1 MDKLPCSTSFLMSI
15 NFEGLKE
22 VIDFFHKNINILN
35 EKFNDLNKKFKGFE
49 DLQNQMNENKIKTES
64 GLRLLGELE
73 QSINNYSQ
81 NIMQNTQ
88 NIMTN
93 KENLSLLK
101 EELEKIKLD
110 NENKLNN
117 VKKLYSNQNQNGNVE
132 KEINSG
138 DNYTEFKSEIEKIKI
153 ENKENFDKLFD
164 KVEELEFKINKN
176 NEKNKDKDENKININ
191 NEVINNNIN
200 NNENEVIEN
209 SSILYKDLCNKVNL
223 LEEKINKI
231 TEEKTE
237 EIIPPEQKKELEI
250 KNGPLSK
257 SENKINK
264 ISEIPEN
271 NNNINETY
279 DDKLNKIEN
288 KITYLESIIVSLQLK
303 KDNNNEN
310 QIQYSSPIENS
321 NANIY
326 GNNTNEII
334 IHSKN
339 LASEESKQKE
349 KEEDKEKKEELNE
362 IKDNNENFEEIKNMI
377 NENKNQIKLNESKII
392 EISSQI
398 NEINKT
404 FSQGKFE
411 EKAEFL
417 KYSKTIEIQL
427 KDYNEKINKLLSKE
441 SFDKELLNK
450 INRSNNIPRS
460 FEKTEDKKTIK
471 YKETNSNNKELL
483 ESIEETFHSMIQGY
497 LQKLDI
503 SQNPKILELENELS
517 NQTNL
522 INDLTSKSIEISTEN
537 NNQNKNCLNLIEN
550 IKSELEN
557 NIKKIENQLLSFP
570 ILKEELEFCEGILF
584 GKEEGEKYK
593 KMSKEERRNE
603 LSIGTSVKE
612 EINIHGNYLKKLSEG
627 INKVNNRINNLNKEN
642 LALIKKDLKNE
653 SNFILEDFKSGLKE
667 SISKIEDQLRD
678 KVDKLGLDQFWNKI
692 NDQLIEE
699 MKQKI
704 DKKELN
710 KNNMYLKKKIDNLE
724 SKISRTFVDTLID
737 LQMDE
742 APLLVKKNFRE
753 ITEQKCASCG
763 QNLQGDKNINNGLLG
778 TSLDFNN
785 IGINQ
790 HKTYRQRN
798 ISDKDKLPEIK
809 TNLQNK

>member
-237 EIIPPEQKKELEI
+237 EIIPPERKELEI

-321 NANIY
+321 NANIF

-339 LASEESKQKE
+339 LTSEESKQKE

-450 INRSNNIPRS
+450 INRSNNVPRS

-517 NQTNL
+517 NQINL
-522 INDLTSKSIEISTEN
+522 INDLTSKSIEISIEN

-550 IKSELEN
+550 TKSELEK

>member
-1 MDKLPCSTSFLMSI
+1 M
-15 NFEGLKE
+15 
-22 VIDFFHKNINILN
+22 
-35 EKFNDLNKKFKGFE
+35 
-49 DLQNQMNENKIKTES
+49 
-64 GLRLLGELE
+64 
-73 QSINNYSQ
+73 
-81 NIMQNTQ
+81 
-88 NIMTN
+88 
-93 KENLSLLK
+93 
-101 EELEKIKLD
+101 
-110 NENKLNN
+110 
-117 VKKLYSNQNQNGNVE
+117 
-132 KEINSG
+132 
-138 DNYTEFKSEIEKIKI
+138 
-153 ENKENFDKLFD
+153 
-164 KVEELEFKINKN
+164 
-176 NEKNKDKDENKININ
+176 
-191 NEVINNNIN
+191 
-200 NNENEVIEN
+200 
-209 SSILYKDLCNKVNL
+209 NL
-223 LEEKINKI
+223 LEGKINKI
-231 TEEKTE
+231 TEEKIE
-237 EIIPPEQKKELEI
+237 EIIQPEQKKELEI
-250 KNGPLSK
+250 KNGPLSNA
-257 SENKINK
+257 ENKINK

-288 KITYLESIIVSLQLK
+288 KITNLESIIVSLQLK

-321 NANIY
+321 NANIF

-339 LASEESKQKE
+339 LACEESKQKE

-471 YKETNSNNKELL
+471 YKENNSNNKQLL
-483 ESIEETFHSMIQGY
+483 ESIEETFHFMIQGY

-503 SQNPKILELENELS
+503 SQNPKILELENEVS
-517 NQTNL
+517 NQINL
-522 INDLTSKSIEISTEN
+522 INDLTSKSIEISIEN

-550 IKSELEN
+550 TKSELEK

-763 QNLQGDKNINNGLLG
+763 QNLQGDKNIINGLLG